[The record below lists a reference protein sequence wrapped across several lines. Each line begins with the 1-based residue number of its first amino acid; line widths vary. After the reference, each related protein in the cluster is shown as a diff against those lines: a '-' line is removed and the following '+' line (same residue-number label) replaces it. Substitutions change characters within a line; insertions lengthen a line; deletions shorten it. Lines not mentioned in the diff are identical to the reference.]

1 MDGGSTF
8 LKVYTVHFEKHVK
21 KRQKIT
27 TKNTGRIDRVDG
39 MTTMMSGQ
47 YTEEEEVL
55 LTNTEDQEEDC
66 DDDYE
71 DNSWLSELKSSWK
84 QHLMAVTVA
93 LAAATAG
100 FFHLQ
105 TPTEIV
111 MTLDELLLHRHDHLN
126 RFERMAN
133 VTVCAD
139 RLSDAHGLDS
149 FMELLEVKFPT
160 RMAKSLEYHFRADM
174 LQDENY
180 TKVMKESGEISNEQ
194 FECLRA
200 QSATQ
205 ATTTVSTWVYPT
217 PTVKDILNDP
227 NALPVYLSFTGFAA
241 KFINLSPNPILL
253 HWDGQGGTD
262 DSSRLIAEIA
272 PMESVGTATTPGQS
286 FYVSPVYDGSHAL
299 QRWTVTVDEAILVY
313 ENTDRIAKW
322 DEQLKLKYDLQQL
335 NLLYARD
342 YLAVAK
348 KTWLANFP
356 RPPPVH
362 YIWDVRK
369 MGQVHSISSEAAHH
383 VSATERATG
392 PLTLTLNTTSVA
404 PRVLEIDNFLST
416 YECQY
421 LMKLAMARGLT
432 QSTVVA
438 GSRKA
443 TESRNTRSSTN
454 TWIERETDAIVDN
467 IYSRAANVFNI
478 DDSLLRH
485 RSNHHQ
491 EYASHSSMAESLQ
504 VVRYTKKQEYTPH
517 HDFTYPPISNRY
529 QPSRFAT
536 LLVYLNS
543 VREGGET
550 TFPRSING
558 NNHEGLVVT
567 PVRGKAVLFYNMLPD
582 GNFDDLSQHGSNA
595 VTKGEKWVANLW
607 VWDPII
613 D

>member
-1 MDGGSTF
+1 
-8 LKVYTVHFEKHVK
+8 
-21 KRQKIT
+21 
-27 TKNTGRIDRVDG
+27 
-39 MTTMMSGQ
+39 MTSGQ
-47 YTEEEEVL
+47 STEEEEVL
-55 LTNTEDQEEDC
+55 LTNTEDHEEDYDNDGDG
-66 DDDYE
+66 DDDDDDE
-71 DNSWLSELKSSWK
+71 DDSWLSELKSSWK
-84 QHLMAVTVA
+84 QHLMAVLMA

-100 FFHLQ
+100 FLHLQ
-105 TPTEIV
+105 TPTELV
-111 MTLDELLLHRHDHLN
+111 MSLDELLMHRHDHLH

-133 VTVCAD
+133 VTFCTD

-149 FMELLEVKFPT
+149 SMELLEVKLPT
-160 RMAKSLEYHFRADM
+160 RMVKSLEYHFRADM
-174 LQDENY
+174 LQDDNY
-180 TKVMKESGEISNEQ
+180 TNVLTDSGEISNEQ
-194 FECLRA
+194 FECLKA
-200 QSATQ
+200 QSAHQTM
-205 ATTTVSTWVYPT
+205 ATASTWVYQT
-217 PTVKDILNDP
+217 PTVKEILNDP
-227 NALPVYLSFTGFAA
+227 DALPVYLSFTGFAA
-241 KFINLSPNPILL
+241 KFFNLSPNPILL

-262 DSSRLIAEIA
+262 DASRLVAEIA
-272 PMESVGTATTPGQS
+272 PMESIGTATTPGQG

-299 QRWTVTVDEAILVY
+299 QRWTVTADEATLVY

-322 DEQLKLKYDLQQL
+322 DDQLKLKYDLQQL

-342 YLAVAK
+342 YLVVAK
-348 KTWLANFP
+348 KTWLAHFP

-362 YIWDVRK
+362 HIWDVRK
-369 MGQVHSISSEAAHH
+369 MGQVHSISSEASHH
-383 VSATERATG
+383 VSATERASG

-421 LMKLAMARGLT
+421 LMKLAMAQGLT

-438 GSRKA
+438 GSKKA
-443 TESRNTRSSTN
+443 TADKNTRSSTN
-454 TWIERETDAIVDN
+454 VWIERETDAIVDT
-467 IYSRAANVFNI
+467 IYRRAANVFNI

-491 EYASHSSMAESLQ
+491 EHPSHSSMAESLQ
-504 VVRYTKKQEYTPH
+504 VVHYARKQEYTPH
-517 HDFTYPPISNRY
+517 HDFTYPSITNRY

-536 LLVYLNS
+536 LLLYLNT
-543 VREGGET
+543 VKEGGET

-558 NNHEGLVVT
+558 NSHEGLVVT

-582 GNFDDLSQHGSNA
+582 GNLDDLSQHGSNA